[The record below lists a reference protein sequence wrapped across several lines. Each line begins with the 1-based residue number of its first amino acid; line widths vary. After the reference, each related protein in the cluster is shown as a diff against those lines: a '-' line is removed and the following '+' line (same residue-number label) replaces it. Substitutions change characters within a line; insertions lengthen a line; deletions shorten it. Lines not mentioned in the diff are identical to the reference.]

1 MATPS
6 PQRRAFLR
14 ATGLTGA
21 FAAAPALFAP
31 HAAARPVRP
40 VRAPGTGPVAAALD
54 RLAHDTMSG
63 LAVFVMPGP
72 DPYSR
77 AQGTPRDEPGGIEAR
92 LPAFLV
98 EMLDRFVPF
107 PDQIAGPLLRAL
119 AQGAGGLRLPRPPD
133 EPDADVAR
141 VDRGLDLLLRNDATV
156 PLAPVVALLL
166 NLEAVRVDPGALWGP
181 FASPFARLPHAG
193 KAEVFRLLE
202 GPDSDLVALLDRH
215 LPAPYHRSISGLL
228 KFLANGLLVL
238 AALGGYSEWGVFDP
252 GSRRLTGRPAGWRAS
267 GYTPSADGWDEFKG
281 YYRGRTE
288 ATD

>member
-1 MATPS
+1 MAMPS
-6 PQRRAFLR
+6 PERRAFLR

-21 FAAAPALFAP
+21 FAAAPALLAP
-31 HAAARPVRP
+31 PAAARPVR
-40 VRAPGTGPVAAALD
+40 AADTGPVAAALD

-77 AQGTPRDEPGGIEAR
+77 AQGTPRAEPGGVEAR
-92 LPAFLV
+92 LPGFLV
-98 EMLDRFVPF
+98 EMLNRFVPF

-133 EPDADVAR
+133 EPEAGAAR
-141 VDRGLDLLLRNDATV
+141 VDRGLGLLLRNDATV

-166 NLEAVRVDPGALWGP
+166 NLQAVRVDPGTLLGP
-181 FASPFARLPHAG
+181 FASPFARLSHAG

-215 LPAPYHRSISGLL
+215 LPPPYHRSVSGLL

-238 AALGGYSEWGVFDP
+238 AALGGYSEWGVFDRRT
-252 GSRRLTGRPAGWRAS
+252 RRLTGRPAGWRAS

-288 ATD
+288 ATG